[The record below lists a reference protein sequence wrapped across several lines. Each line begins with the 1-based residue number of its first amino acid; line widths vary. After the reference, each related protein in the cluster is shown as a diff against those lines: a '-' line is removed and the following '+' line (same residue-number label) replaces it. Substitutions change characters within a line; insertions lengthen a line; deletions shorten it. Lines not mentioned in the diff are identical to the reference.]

1 MRRPVFAALCAG
13 VMLLTCGGCG
23 DANTESSTVRME
35 QSQSDSSQTAE
46 TTAAHTSKATRHT
59 TTSGSSTVTSEKSG
73 STAAPSKATT
83 KATAAAIYQNN
94 SSSGESDAN
103 TASDGTDGGNTAENV
118 PANTPQQTAAAAV
131 PTPEEPDTDTASD
144 AADDSI
150 SITLNGNS
158 AETSDSSAVS
168 ISGSCITIQQ
178 AGKYTVSGTL
188 SDGQIIV
195 NVSKEDKVNL
205 HLNGA
210 DIFCSGSAPLYIVSA
225 DTCTLHLDSGS
236 VNYLTDTAEN
246 ALSACLFSKDD
257 LTIKGD
263 GALVVSGNRKHGIK
277 SNNDL
282 KIKNGALT
290 VTAVSTGIYGEDS
303 IQITGGSTVIASS
316 KDGFKVSNT
325 ENAEKGFFYMEGGS
339 ADVQNAAGNGI
350 EAVTGVTICGGSM
363 AIHSAKK
370 AVNCDAQSITE
381 GCLVTY

>member
-35 QSQSDSSQTAE
+35 LSQSDSSQTAE
-46 TTAAHTSKATRHT
+46 TTAAHTSKTTRHT

-73 STAAPSKATT
+73 STAAPT
-83 KATAAAIYQNN
+83 KAATKTTAAAIYQNS
-94 SSSGESDAN
+94 SSSGESDAD
-103 TASDGTDGGNTAENV
+103 TASDRTDGGSTAENA

-144 AADDSI
+144 DADDSI
-150 SITLNGNS
+150 SITLSGNS
-158 AETSDSSAVS
+158 AETSDSNAVS

-363 AIHSAKK
+363 AIHSTKK

>member
-13 VMLLTCGGCG
+13 IMLLTCGGCG

-46 TTAAHTSKATRHT
+46 TTAAHTSKTTRHT

-94 SSSGESDAN
+94 SSSGESDAD
-103 TASDGTDGGNTAENV
+103 TASDHTDGGSTAENV

-381 GCLVTY
+381 GCLDTY

>member
-13 VMLLTCGGCG
+13 IMLLTCGGCG

-46 TTAAHTSKATRHT
+46 TTAAHTSKTTRHT

-94 SSSGESDAN
+94 SSSGESDAD
-103 TASDGTDGGNTAENV
+103 TASDRTDGGSPAENV

>member
-23 DANTESSTVRME
+23 DTNTESSTVRME

-46 TTAAHTSKATRHT
+46 TTAVHTSKTTRHT
-59 TTSGSSTVTSEKSG
+59 TTSGRSTVTSERSG
-73 STAAPSKATT
+73 STAAASKTTT
-83 KATAAAIYQNN
+83 KTTAAAVYQNN
-94 SSSGESDAN
+94 SSSDESDAD
-103 TASDGTDGGNTAENV
+103 TASDSTDGGSPAENAA
-118 PANTPQQTAAAAV
+118 ANTPQQTTAAAI

-144 AADDSI
+144 TADDSI

-158 AETSDSSAVS
+158 AEASDSSAVS

-210 DIFCSGSAPLYIVSA
+210 DIFCSGSAPLYVISA

-381 GCLVTY
+381 GCLITY

>member
-46 TTAAHTSKATRHT
+46 TTAAHTSKTTRHT

-73 STAAPSKATT
+73 STAATTKAAT

-103 TASDGTDGGNTAENV
+103 TASDGTDGGSPAENV

>member
-23 DANTESSTVRME
+23 DTNTESSTIRME
-35 QSQSDSSQTAE
+35 QSQSDSSQAAE
-46 TTAAHTSKATRHT
+46 TTAAHSGKTTRHT

-73 STAAPSKATT
+73 STAAASKTTT
-83 KATAAAIYQNN
+83 KTTAAAIYQNN
-94 SSSGESDAN
+94 SSSGESDAD
-103 TASDGTDGGNTAENV
+103 TASDDTDGGSPAEN
-118 PANTPQQTAAAAV
+118 AATSTPQQTTAAAI

-210 DIFCSGSAPLYIVSA
+210 DIFCSSSAPLYIVSA

-263 GALVVSGNRKHGIK
+263 GALVVSGNHKHGIK

-290 VTAVSTGIYGEDS
+290 VTAVSAGIYGEDS